1 MAFGLF
7 GSSSAPHI
15 VHTALIFEVTRVFLC
30 HRVPHK
36 SSSFMMSSK
45 EYVALSKKSAAERD
59 DDTTVFR
66 LLLTSRSLRRGD
78 DNKTRA
84 ELAPPFSLR
93 DWSSNISQ
101 E

>member
-7 GSSSAPHI
+7 GSNSAPHI

-36 SSSFMMSSK
+36 SSSFMMSSR
-45 EYVALSKKSAAERD
+45 EYVALSKKEQQKE
-59 DDTTVFR
+59 TTVFR

>member
-1 MAFGLF
+1 M
-7 GSSSAPHI
+7 
-15 VHTALIFEVTRVFLC
+15 
-30 HRVPHK
+30 
-36 SSSFMMSSK
+36 
-45 EYVALSKKSAAERD
+45 YVALSKKRTTERD
-59 DDTTVFR
+59 DDDGFPF
-66 LLLTSRSLRRGD
+66 TSYIEIFKEGD